1 MPAKQNF
8 MIFKEMLFSFK
19 NVKRQII
26 TDSKKD
32 IKTDIKTDVKQ
43 ILK

>member
-1 MPAKQNF
+1 
-8 MIFKEMLFSFK
+8 MIFKEMLFSFQ

-32 IKTDIKTDVKQ
+32 IKTDIETEVKQ
-43 ILK
+43 ILKQIERHI

>member
-8 MIFKEMLFSFK
+8 MIFKEMLFLFK

-32 IKTDIKTDVKQ
+32 IKTDIKTEVKQ

>member
-19 NVKRQII
+19 NLKRQII

>member
-1 MPAKQNF
+1 MTAKQNF
-8 MIFKEMLFSFK
+8 MIFKEMQFSFK
-19 NVKRQII
+19 NVKRHLI

-32 IKTDIKTDVKQ
+32 IKTDIKTEVKQ